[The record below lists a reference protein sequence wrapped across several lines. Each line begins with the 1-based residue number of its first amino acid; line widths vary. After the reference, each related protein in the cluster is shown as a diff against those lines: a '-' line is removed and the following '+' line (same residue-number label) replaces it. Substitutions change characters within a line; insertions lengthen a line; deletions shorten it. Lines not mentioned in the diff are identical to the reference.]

1 MFRKLICIV
10 IALSLVLTGCWDRQ
24 ELNDQAIV
32 LGWGMD
38 LTEEGD
44 YLATANLVLPLASK
58 SGGQQGG
65 EQGGRSGF
73 LTESAYGKNNRDAE
87 QNMQRKLSRVLFP
100 GHRRNIF
107 IGEKLAQ
114 QSVFPILDEYGR
126 SPMVRPRTNIFVVKG
141 GTAQEAMSLAYQLE
155 TNPAIAV
162 QKIQEK
168 SGAPISRSLLD
179 FFIMAN
185 GTGCGV
191 MPALAIVEPERKIE
205 KRSKNDSPPQTTL
218 SLYGA
223 AIFNMSLKLAGY
235 LNYDEYWVRLWLTN
249 RLAFRTFTTLINPVD
264 AEESGG
270 KRAADALSG
279 ATKGQAVTV
288 NVDSFKSHIKPVF
301 NDDSLPRF
309 EILLEGNGFIEE
321 NDSPLN
327 LSKLANV
334 NKVEGRMNQYLEE
347 KVKRVVTKVQKEF
360 KCDIFGLGD
369 LIHRNH
375 PYRWKKL
382 AGDWETIFPE
392 VPLDI
397 KVKLN
402 LTGTGITGESLLPT
416 REGGEK

>member
-1 MFRKLICIV
+1 MFMRIIV
-10 IALSLVLTGCWDRQ
+10 ISLALSLVLTGCWDRQ

-38 LTEEGD
+38 LLEDGE

-73 LTESAYGKNNRDAE
+73 MTESSYGKNNSDAA

-107 IGEKLAQ
+107 IGEKLAKQ
-114 QSVFPILDEYGR
+114 GVFSILDEYGR
-126 SPMVRPRTNIFVVKG
+126 SPMVRPRTNIFVVRG

-191 MPALAIVEPERKIE
+191 MPALTIMPPEMKTDKKSR
-205 KRSKNDSPPQTTL
+205 NDSPPQTTL
-218 SLYGA
+218 TLYGA
-223 AIFNMSLKLAGY
+223 AVFNKQLKLAGY
-235 LNYDEYWVRLWLTN
+235 LNYDEFWVRLWITN
-249 RLAFRTFTTLINPVD
+249 KLAFRNFTTLINSVD
-264 AEESGG
+264 ADESGG
-270 KRAADALSG
+270 KAGADAVSG
-279 ATKGQAVTV
+279 ATKGQAVSIS
-288 NVDSFKSHIKPVF
+288 VDTFKSRITPIF
-301 NDDSLPRF
+301 GGNLPRF
-309 EILLEGNGFIEE
+309 RILLEGKGFIEE

-327 LSKLANV
+327 LSKQANV
-334 NKVEGRMNQYLEE
+334 KKVEARMNQYLEE
-347 KVKRVVTKVQKEF
+347 KIKKVVTKVQKEL
-360 KCDIFGLGD
+360 KSDIFGFGD
-369 LIHRNH
+369 TIHSRH

-382 AGDWETIFPE
+382 APDWDMIFPDID
-392 VPLDI
+392 LDI
-397 KVKLN
+397 TVKLN
-402 LTGTGITGESLLPT
+402 LTGTGLTGESLLPT
-416 REGGEK
+416 REGGEQ

>member
-1 MFRKLICIV
+1 MY
-10 IALSLVLTGCWDRQ
+10 AAMSLLLTGCWDRH

-38 LTEEGD
+38 QTEDGQ
-44 YLATANLVLPLASK
+44 YLATATLVLPLASK

-73 LTESAYGKNNRDAE
+73 MTESAYGRNNRDAE

-107 IGEKLAQ
+107 IGEKLAEQ
-114 QSVFPILDEYGR
+114 GVFPILDEYGR
-126 SPMVRPRTNIFVVKG
+126 SPMVRPRTNIFVVRG

-191 MPALAIVEPERKIE
+191 MPALTILPPEMKTD
-205 KRSKNDSPPQTTL
+205 KKSKNDSPPQSTL
-218 SLYGA
+218 GLYGA
-223 AIFNMSLKLAGY
+223 AIFNSQLKLAGY
-235 LNYDEYWVRLWLTN
+235 LNYDDFWVRLWITGK
-249 RLAFRTFTTLINPVD
+249 LAARNFTTVINSID
-264 AEESGG
+264 ADKPGG
-270 KRAADALSG
+270 AAADALSG
-279 ATKGQAVTV
+279 ASRGKTV
-288 NVDSFKSHIKPVF
+288 SVSVDTFKSHITPVF
-301 NDDSLPRF
+301 SSGDLTSFR
-309 EILLEGNGFIEE
+309 ILLEGKGFIEE
-321 NDSPLN
+321 NNSPLN
-327 LSKLANV
+327 LAKPANV
-334 NKVEGRMNQYLEE
+334 EKVEARMNQYLEQRIT
-347 KVKRVVTKVQKEF
+347 KVVTKVQKEF
-360 KCDIFGLGD
+360 KSDIFGFGD
-369 LIHRNH
+369 TIHRRH
-375 PYRWKKL
+375 PYQWKKL
-382 AGDWETIFPE
+382 AADWETVFPDIKLE
-392 VPLDI
+392 V

-402 LTGTGITGESLLPT
+402 LTGTGLTGESLLPT

>member
-1 MFRKLICIV
+1 MLRRIIFISLV
-10 IALSLVLTGCWDRQ
+10 LSLFLTGCWDRQ

-38 LTEEGD
+38 LMDNGE

-73 LTESAYGKNNRDAE
+73 MTESAYGKNNRDAE

-107 IGEKLAQ
+107 IGEKLAEQ
-114 QSVFPILDEYGR
+114 GIFSILDEYGR
-126 SPMVRPRTNIFVVKG
+126 SPMVRPRTNIFVVRS

-191 MPALAIVEPERKIE
+191 MPALSIE
-205 KRSKNDSPPQTTL
+205 TPDVDTEKKTKNDSPPQTTL

-223 AIFNMSLKLAGY
+223 AVFNSQLKVAGY
-235 LNYDEYWVRLWLTN
+235 LNYDEFWVRLWITN
-249 RLAFRTFTTLINPVD
+249 RLAFRNFTTIINSID
-264 AEESGG
+264 ADQPGG
-270 KRAADALSG
+270 AAADALSG
-279 ATKGQAVTV
+279 ATRGKTV
-288 NVDSFKSHIKPVF
+288 SINVDTFKSHITPVF
-301 NDDSLPRF
+301 SDDLPRF
-309 EILLEGNGFIEE
+309 QIVLEGKGYIEE
-321 NDSPLN
+321 NNSPLN
-327 LSKLANV
+327 LSKPANV
-334 NKVEGRMNQYLEE
+334 KKVEARMNQYLEE
-347 KVKRVVTKVQKEF
+347 KITRVVAKVQKDF
-360 KCDIFGLGD
+360 KCDIFGFGD
-369 LIHRNH
+369 SIHRRH

-382 AGDWETIFPE
+382 AADWDTIFPDIK
-392 VPLDI
+392 LDI
-397 KVKLN
+397 TVKLN
-402 LTGTGITGESLLPT
+402 LTGTGLTGESLLPT
-416 REGGEK
+416 RDGGEQ

>member
-1 MFRKLICIV
+1 MYRKM
-10 IALSLVLTGCWDRQ
+10 IALFLIAPLLLTGCWDRQ

-38 LTEEGD
+38 LAEDGQ

-73 LTESAYGKNNRDAE
+73 MTESAFGKNNRDAE

-114 QSVFPILDEYGR
+114 QGVFSILDEYGR
-126 SPMVRPRTNIFVVKG
+126 SPKVRPRTNIFVVRG

-179 FFIMAN
+179 FYIMAN
-185 GTGCGV
+185 GNGCGI
-191 MPALAIVEPERKIE
+191 MPALTILPPEVQTDK
-205 KRSKNDSPPQTTL
+205 KSKNDSPPQTTL
-218 SLYGA
+218 GLYGA
-223 AIFNMSLKLAGY
+223 AIFNSQLKLAGY
-235 LNYDEYWVRLWLTN
+235 LNYDEFWVRLWIANQLSA
-249 RLAFRTFTTLINPVD
+249 RSFTTIISSID
-264 AEESGG
+264 ADKPGG
-270 KRAADALSG
+270 SAEDALSG
-279 ATKGQAVTV
+279 ATSGKTVTV
-288 NVDSFKSHIKPVF
+288 NVDTFKSHITPVL
-301 NDDSLPRF
+301 DGGLPRF
-309 EILLEGNGFIEE
+309 RILLEGKGYIEE

-327 LSKLANV
+327 LFRQENV
-334 NKVEGRMNQYLEE
+334 DKVEARMNQYLKARIE
-347 KVKRVVTKVQKEF
+347 KVVKKVQKEF
-360 KCDIFGLGD
+360 KTDIFGLGD
-369 LIHRNH
+369 TIHRRH
-375 PYRWKKL
+375 PYLWKSL
-382 AGDWETIFPE
+382 SADWETVFPGVE
-392 VPLDI
+392 LDI
-397 KVKLN
+397 RVKLN
-402 LTGTGITGESLLPT
+402 ITGTGITGESLLPT

>member
-1 MFRKLICIV
+1 MYRKITALLLI
-10 IALSLVLTGCWDRQ
+10 LPLLLTGCWDRQ

-38 LTEEGD
+38 LEKEGV

-73 LTESAYGKNNRDAE
+73 MTESAYGKNNRDAE
-87 QNMQRKLSRVLFP
+87 QNMQRKLSRVIFP

-107 IGEKLAQ
+107 IGEKLAEHG
-114 QSVFPILDEYGR
+114 VFSILDEYGR
-126 SPMVRPRTNIFVVKG
+126 SPMVRPRTNIFVVKE
-141 GTAQEAMSLAYQLE
+141 GTAQDAMSLAYQLE

-185 GTGCGV
+185 GTGCGI
-191 MPALAIVEPERKIE
+191 MPALKIVPPEVKMD
-205 KRSKNDSPPQTTL
+205 KKSKNDSPPQTTL

-223 AIFNMSLKLAGY
+223 AIFNSRLKLAGY
-235 LNYDEYWVRLWLTN
+235 LNHNEYWVRLWITDQLTGWN
-249 RLAFRTFTTLINPVD
+249 FTTIVNAID
-264 AEESGG
+264 ADQPGG
-270 KRAADALSG
+270 AAADALSG
-279 ATKGQAVTV
+279 ATSSQAVTV
-288 NVDSFKSHIKPVF
+288 NVDTFKSQITPVF
-301 NDDSLPRF
+301 DGELPRF
-309 EILLEGNGFIEE
+309 RIRLQGKGYIEE

-327 LSKLANV
+327 LSKTENIE
-334 NKVEGRMNQYLEE
+334 KVEARMNVYLEE
-347 KVKRVVTKVQKEF
+347 RVREVVKKVQKDF
-360 KCDIFGLGD
+360 KSDIFGLGD
-369 LIHRNH
+369 MLHQFH

-382 AGDWETIFPE
+382 AADWETVFPDIE
-392 VPLDI
+392 LDI

-402 LTGTGITGESLLPT
+402 LTGTGVTGESLLPDS
-416 REGGEK
+416 EGGDK

>member
-1 MFRKLICIV
+1 MYRKM
-10 IALSLVLTGCWDRQ
+10 IALFLIAPLLLTGCWDRQ

-38 LTEEGD
+38 LAEDGQ

-73 LTESAYGKNNRDAE
+73 MTESAFGKNNRDAE

-114 QSVFPILDEYGR
+114 QGVFSILDEYGR
-126 SPMVRPRTNIFVVKG
+126 SPKVRPRTNIFVVRG

-179 FFIMAN
+179 FYIMAN
-185 GTGCGV
+185 GNGCGI
-191 MPALAIVEPERKIE
+191 MPALTILPPEVKTD
-205 KRSKNDSPPQTTL
+205 KKSKNDSPPQTTL
-218 SLYGA
+218 GLYGA
-223 AIFNMSLKLAGY
+223 AIFNSQLKLAGY
-235 LNYDEYWVRLWLTN
+235 LNYDEFWVRLWIANQLSA
-249 RLAFRTFTTLINPVD
+249 RSFTTILSSID
-264 AEESGG
+264 ADKPGG
-270 KRAADALSG
+270 SAEDALSG
-279 ATKGQAVTV
+279 ATSGKTVTV
-288 NVDSFKSHIKPVF
+288 NVDTFKSRITPVL
-301 NDDSLPRF
+301 DGGLPSFR
-309 EILLEGNGFIEE
+309 ILLEGKGYIEE

-327 LSKLANV
+327 LSKQENV
-334 NKVEGRMNQYLEE
+334 DKVEARMNQYLKARIE
-347 KVKRVVTKVQKEF
+347 KVVKKVQKEF
-360 KCDIFGLGD
+360 KTDIFGLGD
-369 LIHRNH
+369 TIHRRH
-375 PYRWKKL
+375 PYRWKSL
-382 AGDWETIFPE
+382 SADWETVFPGVE
-392 VPLDI
+392 LDI
-397 KVKLN
+397 RVKLN
-402 LTGTGITGESLLPT
+402 ITGTGITGESLLPT